1 MMVSRKSFIF
11 LFSIL
16 SCLSLLEQTL
26 ANEAV
31 QVSIESGKIIG
42 KRQQDEQGRWYDQ
55 FLGIPYAIPPIG
67 HRRFRR
73 PEPIEKLTKQPYEA
87 LEWPSICLQS
97 NPWEN
102 SSSYYNF
109 NMDED
114 CLYMNVWSP
123 KVDVH
128 DENELRPVLVYIH
141 GGGLIIGGSTIK
153 HLEGRTLATMADV
166 VVVNFNYRLSIFGL
180 LYSDEVEHIKGN
192 MAFWDQTLALE
203 WVQQNIRYFGG
214 NPKQV
219 TIAGCSAGSWSISAH
234 ILSPIS
240 RNLYQNAIMMS
251 GSIQNQVL
259 SREDFIDLWLRR
271 IRATGCATDS
281 DHSISQKLIDCI
293 NQMNENE
300 LLKVIDADNLIFN
313 GYTVVD
319 GEFLPDHPI
328 KMLRDGNH
336 KKDFSLL
343 LSTDKDEG
351 SAFMQMFLTLLNRVD
366 DGRKFSFVNPEPL
379 DSLDEAKD
387 LLATTIEP
395 FLSKKYPVPTEQ
407 LAKIYFNGL
416 NPKTDQPDLLR
427 QTVGIAFGDMWL
439 ACPTINFGH
448 HISHNDGH
456 ANVYQLYH
464 SYYPIKTSEWCPKWS
479 GACHGDDE
487 FPLFGDPIRHP
498 SKYNQR
504 VRDISMELI
513 SFVHSFTRNGRPNQI
528 EQPEWQSY
536 FHVDDGGSSQKVVV
550 EPYYELSNE
559 YRTHQSYGL
568 NFKQIECKFW
578 QQYYEYH
585 RQ

>member
-1 MMVSRKSFIF
+1 M
-11 LFSIL
+11 
-16 SCLSLLEQTL
+16 
-26 ANEAV
+26 
-31 QVSIESGKIIG
+31 
-42 KRQQDEQGRWYDQ
+42 
-55 FLGIPYAIPPIG
+55 
-67 HRRFRR
+67 
-73 PEPIEKLTKQPYEA
+73 
-87 LEWPSICLQS
+87 
-97 NPWEN
+97 
-102 SSSYYNF
+102 
-109 NMDED
+109 
-114 CLYMNVWSP
+114 
-123 KVDVH
+123 
-128 DENELRPVLVYIH
+128 
-141 GGGLIIGGSTIK
+141 
-153 HLEGRTLATMADV
+153 
-166 VVVNFNYRLSIFGL
+166 
-180 LYSDEVEHIKGN
+180 
-192 MAFWDQTLALE
+192 
-203 WVQQNIRYFGG
+203 
-214 NPKQV
+214 
-219 TIAGCSAGSWSISAH
+219 
-234 ILSPIS
+234 
-240 RNLYQNAIMMS
+240 
-251 GSIQNQVL
+251 
-259 SREDFIDLWLRR
+259 
-271 IRATGCATDS
+271 
-281 DHSISQKLIDCI
+281 
-293 NQMNENE
+293 
-300 LLKVIDADNLIFN
+300 
-313 GYTVVD
+313 D

-351 SAFMQMFLTLLNRVD
+351 SAFMQMFLALLNRVD

-513 SFVHSFTRNGRPNQI
+513 SFVHSFTRNG
-528 EQPEWQSY
+528 
-536 FHVDDGGSSQKVVV
+536 
-550 EPYYELSNE
+550 
-559 YRTHQSYGL
+559 
-568 NFKQIECKFW
+568 
-578 QQYYEYH
+578 
-585 RQ
+585 